1 MYLKQGKNN
10 QKTKW
15 NKTQQITRPILQQYY
30 SFSEYLK
37 FSKWWSMICRN
48 QWLTMG
54 GGRMFANSGFSIDT
68 GSCSLYGATISLG
81 IGRPFS
87 LLCSCALHWY
97 YRKCARQVLYCDK
110 HQPSHRLI
118 RSELIKMSQ
127 FWDLLHLVL
136 VANQHHRTYA
146 IERIQWFFFL
156 TSISN
161 FMAILTIFKK
171 RPNTNNCHCQ
181 KSAIG

>member
-15 NKTQQITRPILQQYY
+15 NKTQQIARPILQQYY

-118 RSELIKMSQ
+118 RSKLIKMSQ

-146 IERIQWFFFL
+146 YLIFV
-156 TSISN
+156 IS
-161 FMAILTIFKK
+161 FTLAGFSKTKFY
-171 RPNTNNCHCQ
+171 TQ
-181 KSAIG
+181 KND